1 MPDQGLTSIASHHSV
16 DDTVAKIE
24 AILHE
29 KNIKI
34 FTIIDHSGE
43 AKLAGL
49 EMHPTKV
56 VIFGNPKG
64 GTPLMLAAPSVAI
77 DLPLKLLVW
86 EDGEGYF
93 NACPV
98 ETDEPVG
105 LGRTTSEALRQ
116 VEEGLAW
123 SFENGWPPA
132 PDWDE
137 PSLGQFRLSIR
148 PQYPTDDGRPFP

>member
-1 MPDQGLTSIASHHSV
+1 MPTYRYPV
-16 DDTVAKIE
+16 
-24 AILHE
+24 
-29 KNIKI
+29 
-34 FTIIDHSGE
+34 
-43 AKLAGL
+43 
-49 EMHPTKV
+49 
-56 VIFGNPKG
+56 
-64 GTPLMLAAPSVAI
+64 
-77 DLPLKLLVW
+77 LVW

-123 SFENGWPPA
+123 SFENGGQPT

-137 PSLGQFRLSIR
+137 PSLGRFRLSIR
-148 PQYPTDDGRPFP
+148 PQGRGASVGHTGLGQRREPSR

>member
-86 EDGEGYF
+86 EDGEGKVWITYNTPQYLQERHQF
-93 NACPV
+93 PKELIANIAV
-98 ETDEPVG
+98 I
-105 LGRTTSEALRQ
+105 EALAKNAA
-116 VEEGLAW
+116 G
-123 SFENGWPPA
+123 
-132 PDWDE
+132 
-137 PSLGQFRLSIR
+137 
-148 PQYPTDDGRPFP
+148 

>member
-1 MPDQGLTSIASHHSV
+1 MPDQGLTRIASTHSV

-34 FTIIDHSGE
+34 FTVIDHSGE

-64 GTPLMLAAPSVAI
+64 GTPLMLAAPTTAI
-77 DLPLKLLVW
+77 DLPLKLLVS
-86 EDGEGYF
+86 EDGEGKVWITW
-93 NACPV
+93 N
-98 ETDEPVG
+98 T
-105 LGRTTSEALRQ
+105 
-116 VEEGLAW
+116 
-123 SFENGWPPA
+123 
-132 PDWDE
+132 
-137 PSLGQFRLSIR
+137 
-148 PQYPTDDGRPFP
+148 PQYLQERHQFPEDLMANIAIIETLAKNAAS